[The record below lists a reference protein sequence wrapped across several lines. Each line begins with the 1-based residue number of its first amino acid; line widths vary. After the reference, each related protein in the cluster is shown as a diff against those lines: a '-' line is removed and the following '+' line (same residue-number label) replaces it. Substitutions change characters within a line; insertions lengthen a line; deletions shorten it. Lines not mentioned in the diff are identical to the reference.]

1 MTVTYTKQ
9 YTMTY
14 REATELALE
23 LTKESIKPFGFKIME
38 LAGVK
43 YGIKSFE
50 NGLDYEI
57 GIKFVALV
65 KSYKGTGKRPKSV
78 TFAFHKDGVDILS
91 ASGMKYI

>member
-9 YTMTY
+9 HTMTY

-43 YGIKSFE
+43 YGIPSFE
-50 NGLDYEI
+50 NGLD
-57 GIKFVALV
+57 
-65 KSYKGTGKRPKSV
+65 
-78 TFAFHKDGVDILS
+78 
-91 ASGMKYI
+91 